1 MSENRCRRCN
11 RKLID
16 PDAVY
21 GWRCAKK
28 LGVSTHMPSLD
39 WLKQQKVNKA
49 QNENP
54 KIVGS
59 DE

>member
-28 LGVSTHMPSLD
+28 LGVSVYMVSADGLMWQYFYD
-39 WLKQQKVNKA
+39 GIA
-49 QNENP
+49 
-54 KIVGS
+54 IGDIIIAS
-59 DE
+59 